1 MSLKVKTFRK
11 QQYWQYDFTH
21 EKKRYRG
28 WIAPVCLMTEK
39 DAQNIYELK
48 VHETIAMGIKGQV
61 HIPPVR
67 KEKPVT
73 NEQVSKSVQK
83 EIQTA
88 LKKYSAGLSLDEA
101 QTVSSLLS
109 LGIETGMKLSRII
122 DNKDSV
128 R

>member
-1 MSLKVKTFRK
+1 MSLKIKTYRN
-11 QQYWQYDFTH
+11 QNYWQYDFTH
-21 EKKRYRG
+21 QKKRYRG
-28 WIAPVCLMTEK
+28 WIAPVSMMTEK

-48 VHETIAMGIKGQV
+48 VHETIALGIKSPV
-61 HIPPVR
+61 HILPVK
-67 KEKPVT
+67 KEKPVSK
-73 NEQVSKSVQK
+73 EQVSKIVQK

-122 DNKDSV
+122 DNKSSA